1 LADICWQI
9 SERRR
14 AEDLFGAAVA
24 VSQHAVVGEQIG
36 GSARAYEVQ
45 GRSHSVRTMQYLHN
59 PIADYLP
66 SSTAQIDW
74 FLRAYPLVMSHTC
87 GVPPTAAMAA
97 GRR

>member
-1 LADICWQI
+1 MPPVLQLT
-9 SERRR
+9 S
-14 AEDLFGAAVA
+14 AE
-24 VSQHAVVGEQIG
+24 
-36 GSARAYEVQ
+36 AR
-45 GRSHSVRTMQYLHN
+45 